1 MKIRNRLTLNFTI
14 TVAIIFF
21 IVLSSIYYFASLYR
35 KIDFYEHVKERAFV
49 AATIYL
55 EADEMAKQAYEKF
68 KLKYRETLPDEII
81 QVYDKNNK
89 HAFISANNA
98 VTFPDNKIDEIRKE
112 KELSYT
118 IGDRQV
124 VGIYYNDNQG
134 DFVIIASAVDESGY
148 DKVRNLGFIIILAY
162 LLSLVIIFFTGR
174 FLSKKALEPINE
186 VVNKVRKITAS
197 NLHLRVPEGNGTDEI
212 ATLAIT
218 FNNMLERLELA
229 FEMQKTFVSNSSHEL
244 RTPLTSI
251 IGNIEVVLSKAR
263 TTEEYKTTL
272 TNILAEALQ
281 IDEITTDL
289 LSLAEIE
296 MNSTNIPKEEI
307 RLDELIWDVK
317 EEFKKHQ
324 PNGSEIEVN
333 FFHMPKDSTSLVFN
347 ANRHLLVGALLNIV
361 KNAAKFSNNHPVSIS
376 LTCTD
381 EFNIVNIED
390 KGIGIHEDDLRQI
403 FVPFY
408 RASNAREFQG
418 HGLGLSLAEKV
429 FKMYGASVK
438 VVSRI
443 GEGSIFIINFPTGKF

>member
-21 IVLSSIYYFASLYR
+21 IVLLSIYYFASLYR
-35 KIDFYEHVKERAFV
+35 RIDFYEHVKERAFV

-68 KLKYRETLPDEII
+68 RVKYQETLPDEVI
-81 QVYDKNNK
+81 QVYDKDNK
-89 HAFISANNA
+89 HAFIAASSALF
-98 VTFPDNKIDEIRKE
+98 FPDNKIEEIRKK

-118 IGDRQV
+118 IGNRQV

-134 DFVIIASAVDESGY
+134 DFVIIASAIDESGY
-148 DKVRNLGFIIILAY
+148 DKVRILGVIMILAY
-162 LLSLVIIFFTGR
+162 LLSLIIIFFTGR
-174 FLSKKALEPINE
+174 FFSKKALEPIND
-186 VVNKVRKITAS
+186 VVSKVRKITAS

-251 IGNIEVVLSKAR
+251 IGNIEVVLSKSR
-263 TTEEYKTTL
+263 TEDEYKSTL
-272 TNILAEALQ
+272 SNILSEAMQ

-296 MNSTNIPKEEI
+296 MNGINIPKEEI
-307 RLDELIWDVK
+307 RLDEIIWDIK
-317 EEFKKHQ
+317 EEFKKHN
-324 PNGSEIEVN
+324 PNGSEIEVR
-333 FFHMPKDSTSLVFN
+333 FFNLPIDSKGLVIH
-347 ANRHLLVGALLNIV
+347 ANRNLLMRALLNILT
-361 KNAAKFSNNHPVSIS
+361 NASKFSDNKPVIIS
-376 LTCTD
+376 LDCNNA
-381 EFNIVNIED
+381 FNIIKIED
-390 KGIGIHEDDLRQI
+390 QGIGISESDLKQI

-408 RASNAREFQG
+408 RASNARQYSG
-418 HGLGLSLAEKV
+418 HGLGLSLADKI
-429 FKMYGASVK
+429 FKIYGASLH
-438 VVSRI
+438 VVSKT
-443 GEGSIFIINFPTGKF
+443 GLGSVFTVNFPTENF